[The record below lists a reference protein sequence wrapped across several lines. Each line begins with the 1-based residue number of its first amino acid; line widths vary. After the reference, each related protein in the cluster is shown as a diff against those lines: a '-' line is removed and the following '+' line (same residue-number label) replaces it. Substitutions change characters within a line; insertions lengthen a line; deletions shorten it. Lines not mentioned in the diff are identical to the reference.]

1 MSWRSW
7 ICGGLGSWFVLKSVS
22 LGQVSLLWKFELN
35 LDLRLWTWIVTIL
48 THRNTKHSLDNKEQ
62 LSKRSFLVEIIINLN
77 QLSKQRQKS
86 EPHLNKDCSLMIVE
100 KVVLET
106 VTRGTSDMWQTNEIE
121 TFNICHSGALPGS
134 EKLEKIHFRTDIG
147 YPPGPNI

>member
-1 MSWRSW
+1 MSCRSW
-7 ICGGLGSWFVLKSVS
+7 ICGGLGSWFVLKSFS

-62 LSKRSFLVEIIINLN
+62 LSKCSFLVEIIINLN

-106 VTRGTSDMWQTNEIE
+106 VTRGDIWHVTDKWNWNFQHLPQRSTAWLWEIGK
-121 TFNICHSGALPGS
+121 NPL
-134 EKLEKIHFRTDIG
+134 
-147 YPPGPNI
+147 

>member
-1 MSWRSW
+1 MDVW
-7 ICGGLGSWFVLKSVS
+7 
-22 LGQVSLLWKFELN
+22 LLRKVNFG
-35 LDLRLWTWIVTIL
+35 LWTWIVTIP

-106 VTRGTSDMWQTNEIE
+106 VTRGTSDM
-121 TFNICHSGALPGS
+121 
-134 EKLEKIHFRTDIG
+134 
-147 YPPGPNI
+147 